1 MPEGSTLGSPGS
13 PVPPPPIEKDSIR
26 SRSASSSRRRPPPP
40 PKERRRSRPGSTLQ
54 LVSTNPDLLAPPN
67 GISKR
72 RPNHR
77 RQHAF
82 FHQLASIKHW
92 FMESA
97 KSAKSPVSRSD
108 SSTLKNSPQERKSP
122 IEPRRTLNDGTP
134 SRSAATPTR
143 QLSGASYPR
152 PGMPN
157 SRHRAS
163 LSPAPITPRSSYRR
177 SSGGLRG
184 RKSTSSSVSSI
195 RSIHHVHTHSKA
207 SSTSSTS
214 NSVHSS
220 VPFSKP
226 SRSPHTSVKVLP
238 ATPTVTAFPSN
249 IRVVRA
255 APNYN
260 EPANFAS
267 PSGLVFAKRK
277 KKPFRG
283 PMLSIGNGNG
293 GISTGRP
300 RDSSVGGS
308 RSASAAGRTSGEIIK
323 EEDEDEVEEVDTFSP
338 LAPEAEETI
347 WGGKEAEVDGWV
359 RRRHD

>member
-1 MPEGSTLGSPGS
+1 M
-13 PVPPPPIEKDSIR
+13 PPPPIEKDSIR
-26 SRSASSSRRRPPPP
+26 SRSASSSQRQPPPPP
-40 PKERRRSRPGSTLQ
+40 PKERKRSRPGSTLQ

-67 GISKR
+67 GMVKR
-72 RPNHR
+72 RPNRR

-92 FMESA
+92 FIESA
-97 KSAKSPVSRSD
+97 KRAKSPVSRSD
-108 SSTLKNSPQERKSP
+108 TSTLRNSPKERKSP
-122 IEPRRTLNDGTP
+122 IEPRRTLNNGTP

-143 QLSGASYPR
+143 QLSGASYPC
-152 PGMPN
+152 PGMSN
-157 SRHRAS
+157 SRHRS
-163 LSPAPITPRSSYRR
+163 SVSPAPMTPRSSYRR

-195 RSIHHVHTHSKA
+195 RSIHHAHTHSKA

-220 VPFSKP
+220 IPFSKTP
-226 SRSPHTSVKVLP
+226 RSPHTSVKVLP

-249 IRVVRA
+249 IRLVRA
-255 APNYN
+255 VPHYN
-260 EPANFAS
+260 ESANLAS
-267 PSGLVFAKRK
+267 SGALVFAKRK

-283 PMLSIGNGNG
+283 PMLSIGNSSG
-293 GISTGRP
+293 GISAGGP
-300 RDSSVGGS
+300 RDSSMGGS
-308 RSASAAGRTSGEIIK
+308 RSASAGGRTRREIIE

-347 WGGKEAEVDGWV
+347 VSEGNKEAELDGWV